1 MKGLQVAFKQTLGHV
16 VFDIELQLPSKGV
29 SAIFGRSGAGKTSI
43 INVISGLTQP
53 EQGRIAL
60 NSDVLFDSV
69 LGINVPVHQ
78 RNIGYVFQD
87 SRLFPHYH
95 VEGNLKYGVKQ
106 YDAEMFDKVVMLL
119 ALQPLLKRYP
129 ASLSGGE
136 KQRVAIG
143 RALLSSPKILLMDEP
158 LASLD
163 MPRKKEVLPFLE
175 KLSESFEIPIVYV
188 THSLQEILRLAD
200 HLTVL
205 DRGQIVASG
214 LLSEVWSSQAMRPWQ
229 SFSEQST
236 LFNASIAEQHPQY
249 ALTRV
254 MLSSSASLWVQKI
267 DAPLGSDIRLQVRA
281 NDVSITLAQPQKT
294 SIRNIIEAKVERVEK
309 RHPAEDKESIA
320 VKLALT
326 QDCFLWATI
335 TPWALVD
342 LNLKQGDRVFAQIK
356 GVSVTQRD
364 IALTH

>member
-1 MKGLQVAFKQTLGHV
+1 
-16 VFDIELQLPSKGV
+16 
-29 SAIFGRSGAGKTSI
+29 
-43 INVISGLTQP
+43 
-53 EQGRIAL
+53 
-60 NSDVLFDSV
+60 
-69 LGINVPVHQ
+69 
-78 RNIGYVFQD
+78 
-87 SRLFPHYH
+87 
-95 VEGNLKYGVKQ
+95 
-106 YDAEMFDKVVMLL
+106 
-119 ALQPLLKRYP
+119 
-129 ASLSGGE
+129 
-136 KQRVAIG
+136 
-143 RALLSSPKILLMDEP
+143 MDEP

-236 LFNASIAEQHPQY
+236 LFNANIAEQHPQY

-254 MLSSSASLWVQKI
+254 MLSSTASLWVQKI

-281 NDVSITLAQPQKT
+281 NDVSITLVQPQKT

-335 TPWALVD
+335 TPWALAD